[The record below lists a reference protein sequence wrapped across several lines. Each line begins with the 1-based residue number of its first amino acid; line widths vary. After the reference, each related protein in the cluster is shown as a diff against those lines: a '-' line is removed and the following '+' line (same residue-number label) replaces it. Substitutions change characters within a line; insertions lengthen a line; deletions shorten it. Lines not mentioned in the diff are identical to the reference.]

1 MFYGK
6 MDEHIITKKKKK
18 LRTQKEWTQVKHRG
32 RGKTQRTQKENKFF
46 ENKKSLICIK
56 YNNIQSINSL
66 KHN

>member
-6 MDEHIITKKKKK
+6 MDEHMTTKKKNLK
-18 LRTQKEWTQVKHRG
+18 TQKEWTQVKHG
-32 RGKTQRTQKENKFF
+32 GEKLKRTQKENKFF